1 MAAKPC
7 VVALCALI
15 ASTSWVEAQTRRPS
29 MLPAETPPADFAE
42 THYVDSRG
50 CAFVRAAFNG
60 QTTWLPQL
68 DSDRE
73 PLCGLAPSLFAEAAA
88 PGRVVSTR
96 PDPETP
102 ADTEAAATAPTE
114 PADDPETEPAAPEI
128 ETADTEAP
136 APASQD
142 VAAEGAKPAAPP
154 EQAPSEQG
162 SVGQASVG
170 QATTG
175 VLPSE
180 VSVQADP
187 DSPVVII
194 AAGQRR
200 AEPRHRLTVIERRG
214 TIIEVPPDPRVRSV
228 LTVIEQ
234 RGQLFYPDT

>member
-15 ASTSWVEAQTRRPS
+15 ASASWAEAQTRRPS

-102 ADTEAAATAPTE
+102 ADTETAEAAPTE
-114 PADDPETEPAAPEI
+114 PADGPETESAAPET

-136 APASQD
+136 AAAAQD
-142 VAAEGAKPAAPP
+142 IAAEGAKPAAPP
-154 EQAPSEQG
+154 EQA
-162 SVGQASVG
+162 SVEQASTE
-170 QATTG
+170 QAPTEA
-175 VLPSE
+175 LPSE
-180 VSVQADP
+180 VTVQADP

-200 AEPRHRLTVIERRG
+200 AAPRHRLTVIERRG
-214 TIIEVPPDPRVRSV
+214 TIIEVPPDPRARSV

>member
-1 MAAKPC
+1 
-7 VVALCALI
+7 
-15 ASTSWVEAQTRRPS
+15 

-88 PGRVVSTR
+88 PGRVVSSR

-102 ADTEAAATAPTE
+102 ADTETAAAAPVE
-114 PADDPETEPAAPEI
+114 PAD
-128 ETADTEAP
+128 
-136 APASQD
+136 
-142 VAAEGAKPAAPP
+142 GAKPAAPP
-154 EQAPSEQG
+154 EQASTEQ
-162 SVGQASVG
+162 APTE
-170 QATTG
+170 A
-175 VLPSE
+175 LPSE
-180 VSVQADP
+180 VTVQADP

-214 TIIEVPPDPRVRSV
+214 TIIEVPPDPRARSV